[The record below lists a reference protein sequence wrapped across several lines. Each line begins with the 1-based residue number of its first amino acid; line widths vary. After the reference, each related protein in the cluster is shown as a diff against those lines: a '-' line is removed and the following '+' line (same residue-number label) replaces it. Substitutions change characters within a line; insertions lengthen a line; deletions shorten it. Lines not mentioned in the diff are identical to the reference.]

1 MKAFLQP
8 TVSDKRVLVRLAS
21 LAILLVSIGFPASL
35 FAQDSASDVPQN
47 SNREMVIATLAING
61 KPVAELLASEEAGIL
76 RFDASELEPV
86 LDGWV
91 RQDILARIFDGR
103 AEILSSDLDLHA
115 LYTTWDPIDL
125 LLSIQVPAFISP
137 VQSLAISRS
146 RPSPTGTLYG
156 PQPFSAILNMSA
168 RAGYTFLDREPDYP
182 LFMDSNLF
190 INLQAWVFEL
200 GTSGALEEGEAELVL
215 TRARVVRDFVSADS
229 RLVVGRIDT
238 PSIGFQSIQ
247 SLLGLSFQSKTFSA
261 SRRLVTPGM
270 NEVVLEHGGTAR
282 IFLNGS
288 LLRTER
294 LDPGAYRLSD
304 LPFSSGLNMLA
315 LEIQETGG
323 EPYRLLYAQP
333 HDEAFLGSGGLDYAL
348 AFGVEEGGQS
358 RPMGSGFLRFGIG
371 DRIDSSIS
379 FQAGFSTALLGGS
392 LGLATTLG
400 NVSLDAGVTLPTA
413 PEAYP
418 AAYSIASRYRLS
430 FPGRTA
436 LPTIGLAA
444 QYSSNGFSAPRV
456 SFTAEPPASILRLS
470 GALSTALPGGISGS
484 LSVENRRNLDDA
496 TATSAMV
503 LTLRRRMAEGLTVS
517 GLGSLAFLADG
528 EVSPSLT
535 LTVLSSPVGKGKNFQ
550 YSQGLTGVS
559 SSFDLSGPVGGNQDM
574 EASLRGRNILGHQDE
589 VSSLTAQSR
598 LRRPIGDFFTT
609 ASWDYDPLT
618 GQDSRALMLS
628 ASGALVFAGGYLRY
642 TRPVADSFVVFAP
655 QDSLSGTTVDLQLGS
670 SSAGIRSQNG
680 RPGVGPLASYRL
692 IQGYVNLPEASPE
705 LTSDE
710 TFVVLSPTYR
720 SGLVLRPGVKPNMGV
735 GGYLLDRTGKP
746 VSWILGRLLDQD
758 GTMLDQGFTDVD
770 GRFEFYGL
778 APGVYSVMWAGKP
791 DFLVEIKIPAEGPAM
806 IEIGEF
812 QLVD

>member
-1 MKAFLQP
+1 M
-8 TVSDKRVLVRLAS
+8 
-21 LAILLVSIGFPASL
+21 
-35 FAQDSASDVPQN
+35 PQE
-47 SNREMVIATLAING
+47 SGREMVIATVAING
-61 KPVAELLASEEAGIL
+61 KPVAELLASEEAGVL
-76 RFDASELEPV
+76 RFDVSELEPV

-91 RQDILARIFDGR
+91 RQDILAMIFDGR
-103 AEILSSDLDLHA
+103 TEILSSDLDLHA
-115 LYTTWDPIDL
+115 LSTNWEPLDL

-137 VQSLAISRS
+137 VQSLAIARS
-146 RPSPTGTLYG
+146 RPSPTGTLYE

-168 RAGYTFLDREPDYP
+168 RAGYTFLDGEPDYP
-182 LFMDSNLF
+182 LYMDSNLF
-190 INLQAWVFEL
+190 VNLRSWVFEL
-200 GTSGALEEGEAELVL
+200 GASGALEEGETELAL

-229 RLVVGRIDT
+229 RLIAGKLDT

-247 SLLGLSFQSKTFSA
+247 SLLGLSLQNKTFSA

-294 LDPGAYRLSD
+294 LDPGAYQLAD

-315 LEIQETGG
+315 LEIQETGE
-323 EPYRLLYAQP
+323 EPYRLLYVQP

-348 AFGVEEGGQS
+348 ALGLEDGGQA

-371 DRIDSSIS
+371 DRMDSSIS
-379 FQAGFSTALLGGS
+379 FQAGFSTALLEGS
-392 LGLATTLG
+392 FALATALG
-400 NVSLDAGVTLPTA
+400 NVSFDAGVSLPTA

-418 AAYSIASRYRLS
+418 AAYSLASRYRLS
-430 FPGRTA
+430 FPGRAA
-436 LPTIGLAA
+436 LPTIGFAA
-444 QYSSNGFSAPRV
+444 QYASLGFSAPRV

-470 GALSTALPGGISGS
+470 GALSTALPGGVSGS

-535 LTVLSSPVGKGKNFQ
+535 LTVLSSPIGKGKNFQ

-559 SSFDLSGPVGGNQDM
+559 SSFDLTGPVGDNRDI

-589 VSSLTAQSR
+589 ASSLTAQSR
-598 LRRPIGDFFTT
+598 LRRPFGDFITT
-609 ASWDYDPLT
+609 AAWDYDPLT
-618 GQDSRALMLS
+618 GQDSTALMLS

-642 TRPVADSFVVFAP
+642 TRPVVDSFVVLAP
-655 QDSLSGTTVDLQLGS
+655 QDSLEGTTVELQLGS
-670 SSAGIRSQNG
+670 SSTGIRSQNG
-680 RPGVGPLASYRL
+680 RPGIGPLAAYRL
-692 IQGYVNLPEASPE
+692 VQGYVNLPEASPE

-735 GGYLLDRTGKP
+735 GGYLLDRIGKP
-746 VSWILGRLLDQD
+746 VSWTIGRLLDQD
-758 GTMLDQGFTDVD
+758 GIVLDQGFTDAD

-778 APGVYSVMWAGKP
+778 APGVYSVMWASKP
-791 DFLVEIKIPAEGPAM
+791 AFIMELAIPAEGPAM

-812 QLVD
+812 QVVD